1 MGKILLMLALVL
13 AGLGSDR
20 ARAQA
25 EMNQI
30 FWEMCPYILGF
41 GVEALVVRLRL
52 RLDPE
57 DVGPAFDILC
67 RVGKYYDQ
75 PHDQPKEKL
84 FTPAQSQQV
93 REYLCRTQDLK
104 YCSQPTEPTPP
115 AVTVAPQSEAD
126 KRAQKLVEQCRQ
138 RKLAKADCL
147 IGFADSPE
155 MGKE

>member
-1 MGKILLMLALVL
+1 MGKILLILALVL

-20 ARAQA
+20 SRAQA
-25 EMNQI
+25 EMGQI
-30 FWEMCPYILGF
+30 FWEMCPYLLGF

-75 PHDQPKEKL
+75 PKQKP
-84 FTPAQSQQV
+84 FSPGQSRQV
-93 REYLCRTQDLK
+93 REYLCKTQDLK

-115 AVTVAPQSEAD
+115 AGTVVLQSKVDEW
-126 KRAQKLVEQCRQ
+126 AQQLVERCRQ
-138 RKLAKADCL
+138 RKLTKADCL
-147 IGFADSPE
+147 RGFADKPE
-155 MGKE
+155 LGKE